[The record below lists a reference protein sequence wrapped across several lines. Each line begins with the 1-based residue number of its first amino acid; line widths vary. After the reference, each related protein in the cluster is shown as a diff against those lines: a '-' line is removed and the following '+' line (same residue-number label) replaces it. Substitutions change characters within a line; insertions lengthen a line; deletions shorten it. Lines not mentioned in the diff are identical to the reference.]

1 MITIDENDLMVSKN
15 LVSLKNFE
23 VEEGDQM
30 RLSEINV
37 ICIQMLLQDVMS
49 SKSKKRRVAD
59 NNGIR
64 NVIHQKKYYLI
75 QFNSIPLLES
85 EKRKM

>member
-15 LVSLKNFE
+15 LVSLENFE

-64 NVIHQKKYYLI
+64 NVIHQKNI
-75 QFNSIPLLES
+75 I
-85 EKRKM
+85 

>member
-15 LVSLKNFE
+15 LVSLENFE

-30 RLSEINV
+30 RLSKINV
-37 ICIQMLLQDVMS
+37 ICIQMSLQDVMS

-64 NVIHQKKYYLI
+64 NVIHQKNI
-75 QFNSIPLLES
+75 I
-85 EKRKM
+85 

>member
-1 MITIDENDLMVSKN
+1 MVSKN
-15 LVSLKNFE
+15 LVSLENFE

-30 RLSEINV
+30 RLLEINV
-37 ICIQMLLQDVMS
+37 VCIRMSLQDVMS

-64 NVIHQKKYYLI
+64 NVIHQKNI
-75 QFNSIPLLES
+75 I
-85 EKRKM
+85 

>member
-1 MITIDENDLMVSKN
+1 MTTVDENDLMVSKN
-15 LVSLKNFE
+15 LVSLENFE

-37 ICIQMLLQDVMS
+37 ICIQMSLQDVMS

-64 NVIHQKKYYLI
+64 NVIHQKNI
-75 QFNSIPLLES
+75 I
-85 EKRKM
+85 

>member
-1 MITIDENDLMVSKN
+1 MVPKN
-15 LVSLKNFE
+15 LVSLENFE

-30 RLSEINV
+30 RLSKINV

-64 NVIHQKKYYLI
+64 NVIHQKNI
-75 QFNSIPLLES
+75 I
-85 EKRKM
+85 

>member
-15 LVSLKNFE
+15 LVSLENFE

-37 ICIQMLLQDVMS
+37 ICIQMLLQDVMF

-64 NVIHQKKYYLI
+64 NVIHQKNI
-75 QFNSIPLLES
+75 I
-85 EKRKM
+85 

>member
-15 LVSLKNFE
+15 LVSLENFE

-30 RLSEINV
+30 RLSKINV

-49 SKSKKRRVAD
+49 SKSKKRRVVD

-64 NVIHQKKYYLI
+64 NIIHQKNI
-75 QFNSIPLLES
+75 I
-85 EKRKM
+85 

>member
-15 LVSLKNFE
+15 LVSLENFE

-30 RLSEINV
+30 RLSKINV

-59 NNGIR
+59 NNGIW
-64 NVIHQKKYYLI
+64 NVIHQKNII
-75 QFNSIPLLES
+75 QFNSIQFHSLI
-85 EKRKM
+85 RK